1 MIEAWSEAD
10 VARSGLYLPAG
21 QIVHADDALLEYVPA
36 AQIEQTEDSSPLAPL
51 LKCFPTGQSEQV
63 AEPASL

>member
-51 LKCFPTGQSEQV
+51 LMCFPGGQLQMERSDN
-63 AEPASL
+63 